1 MVTVV
6 DVAQRAGVSTATVS
20 RVLNG
25 RDPVSPE
32 ARSRVMKA
40 VHLLGYRPNSMAQ
53 SLRRGRGRTVALL
66 AGDIEQGIYS
76 ALTRHVQ
83 TALEDIGLDLLLFN
97 LGHREDRLHH
107 LLARASSLGL
117 RGVLIAA
124 PHVLSI
130 GRLRPHLAA
139 LAEHDIPLISVGQR
153 LDRHGIPSLVHDD
166 AEGAARAMRHLLD
179 AGRAP
184 VAFLGRIK
192 ESAIGRERYRGYR
205 RALAERQIADSPALV
220 WESADRY
227 RAEAGYA
234 ATASALERGVRPRAV
249 LAASDELALGGM
261 AAALDRGVRVPD
273 DIAFV
278 GFGGIEWSRYV
289 RPALTTIGLDP
300 VAVGTH
306 LAQMFRDLDAGR
318 ALAALTVV
326 EPTLLI
332 RDSG

>member
-6 DVAQRAGVSTATVS
+6 DVAQHAGVSTATVS

-32 ARSRVMKA
+32 ARSRVLKA
-40 VHLLGYRPNSMAQ
+40 VRLLGYRPNSVAQ
-53 SLRRGRGRTVALL
+53 SLRRGHSRTVALL

-76 ALTRHVQ
+76 TLTKHVQ
-83 TALEDIGLDLLLFN
+83 AALEDIGLDLLLFN

-107 LLARASSLGL
+107 LLAHASSLGL

-130 GRLRPHLAA
+130 GRLRPHLAT
-139 LAEHDIPLISVGQR
+139 LAENGIPLISVGQR

-166 AEGAARAMRHLLD
+166 AAGAARATRHLLD
-179 AGRAP
+179 TDRAP
-184 VAFLGRIK
+184 IAFLGRIK
-192 ESAIGRERYRGYR
+192 ESAVGRERYRGYR
-205 RALAERQIADSPALV
+205 RALAERRIESVPELV

-234 ATASALERGVRPRAV
+234 ATADALDRGVRPRAV
-249 LAASDELALGGM
+249 LASSDELALGGM
-261 AAALDRGVRVPD
+261 AAALDRGVRIPD

-289 RPALTTIGLDP
+289 RPALSTIGLDLA
-300 VAVGTH
+300 AVGAH
-306 LAQMFRDLDAGR
+306 VAAMFRTLDAGR
-318 ALAALTVV
+318 PIAPLTVV
-326 EPTLLI
+326 EPALTT
-332 RDSG
+332 RGSG